1 MNTGAWYTN
10 KGLFITFYTIL
21 NNFKL
26 YTSQTGAP
34 GSFAEVLGNSTSTPP
49 VQYNVVGNTIYNVNP
64 IDFGLGTYVVVQ
76 LKTLDGGNY
85 GTTPTEAA
93 YGNTVEENYGSYS
106 YITLNDIVEEI
117 VGEIND
123 EFNQDDIVYNKIDN
137 NTFVFEGKVNLT
149 DLYRILKIKDNK
161 IFEKIKG
168 DSETLGGFLLEQIGF
183 FPKKNFKLKLKGIE
197 FKIVEVNRKRIKS
210 IMVVIKK

>member
-1 MNTGAWYTN
+1 M
-10 KGLFITFYTIL
+10 KEFQ
-21 NNFKL
+21 KL
-26 YTSQTGAP
+26 KNHMAIVVDEYG
-34 GSFAEVLGNSTSTPP
+34 GNS
-49 VQYNVVGNTIYNVNP
+49 GI
-64 IDFGLGTYVVVQ
+64 
-76 LKTLDGGNY
+76 
-85 GTTPTEAA
+85 
-93 YGNTVEENYGSYS
+93 
-106 YITLNDIVEEI
+106 ITLNDIVEEI

-183 FPKKNFKLKLKGIE
+183 FPKKNTKLKLKGIE

>member
-1 MNTGAWYTN
+1 M
-10 KGLFITFYTIL
+10 
-21 NNFKL
+21 
-26 YTSQTGAP
+26 
-34 GSFAEVLGNSTSTPP
+34 
-49 VQYNVVGNTIYNVNP
+49 
-64 IDFGLGTYVVVQ
+64 
-76 LKTLDGGNY
+76 
-85 GTTPTEAA
+85 
-93 YGNTVEENYGSYS
+93 
-106 YITLNDIVEEI
+106 
-117 VGEIND
+117 
-123 EFNQDDIVYNKIDN
+123 YNKIDN